1 MKVQL
6 RRSRTASSCIALILT
21 FIAAEQAAS
30 AQPLSTGAAGS
41 ARNVGVELAVAARID
56 SLQWSIPGS
65 GGYPN
70 ILSELTWWGLVS
82 AGATIRGR
90 YAAGSLAFTCEG
102 GIFNTFTG
110 RNTDY
115 DYLAD
120 DRTSVL
126 AYSENSSNGGMTADV
141 KLGFGY
147 DEYDPVGR
155 GRAHFALL
163 GGPFVSAQN
172 LLITDGTQYPGA
184 IPLTGISSTYNA
196 LWWGSWIGLTAG
208 YETPSGSSF
217 SGTLE
222 TLFTLY
228 SGTANWIRRTEFAH
242 PVSFR
247 QLATGGGLMM
257 HLEAATAPKN
267 HLQWIFR
274 AGVGFLTTAPGT
286 DQLYYAN
293 GSVATG
299 TLNGATWTTISLSAG
314 LSFVGF

>member
-6 RRSRTASSCIALILT
+6 RRDRPARSCFALLFVLT
-21 FIAAEQAAS
+21 VARQSICAQPTVAGGAGSTHRAEIELAIAA
-30 AQPLSTGAAGS
+30 
-41 ARNVGVELAVAARID
+41 RMD

-70 ILSELTWWGLVS
+70 ILSELTWWGLLS

-90 YAAGSLAFTCEG
+90 YAFGPLAFVGEG
-102 GIFNTFTG
+102 GIFKTFTG

-126 AYSENSSNGGMTADV
+126 AYSENSSNGGLTADL
-141 KLGFGY
+141 KLGVGY
-147 DEYDPVGR
+147 DEYETLGH
-155 GRAHFALL
+155 GRAHFALV
-163 GGPFVSAQN
+163 GGPFMSAQN

-184 IPLTGISSTYNA
+184 IVLAGISSTYNT
-196 LWWGSWIGLTAG
+196 LWWGPWIGFTAG
-208 YETPSGSSF
+208 HESPNGSSF

-222 TLFTLY
+222 ALFVLY
-228 SGTANWIRRTEFAH
+228 SGTADWMRRTDFAH

-247 QLATGGGLMM
+247 QWAAGGGLML
-257 HLEAATAPKN
+257 HLEAATATRN
-267 HLQWIFR
+267 HFRWVFR
-274 AGVGFLTTAPGT
+274 AGVGFLTTATGT

-293 GSVATG
+293 GSDSTG